1 MRKTAMPATTESGVR
16 RISAR
21 PAAVLTSAPDPN
33 PARRKLE
40 DTVLKIS
47 DAAHFR
53 RVVAGLCLVAAPL
66 LFAVAEIATPQPS
79 GSAAAQLASFAQHR
93 DQLLVGVLCGLASS
107 MCFAPALFGLLHK
120 IRDRGVVYAHV
131 AAALIIYGL
140 VTQAALYGI
149 NAMFWVM
156 TKPGMNHAAMVN
168 LLNGLQHGPAVAG
181 APLLAGH
188 YLFAVG
194 MVLLGVAVWRA
205 RLAPRWAGILVALW
219 PVADIALS
227 SAGDMATLVSDAIG
241 IAGFAAL
248 GWRLLTA
255 PDASWDTPPAIA
267 AEPVPQPHP
276 SAI

>member
-1 MRKTAMPATTESGVR
+1 
-16 RISAR
+16 
-21 PAAVLTSAPDPN
+21 
-33 PARRKLE
+33 
-40 DTVLKIS
+40 VLKIS

-53 RVVAGLCLVAAPL
+53 RVVAGLCLVIAPL

-79 GSAAAQLASFAQHR
+79 GSAATQLASFSQHR

-107 MCFAPALFGLLHK
+107 MCFIPALFGLLHQ
-120 IRDRGVVYAHV
+120 IRTRGVVYAHL

-140 VTQAALYGI
+140 VTDTALGGI
-149 NAMFWVM
+149 NGMFWVM

-168 LLNGLQHGPAVAG
+168 LLNGLEQHGSAVLG

-205 RLAPRWAGILVALW
+205 RLTPRWAGILVALW
-219 PVADIALS
+219 PVSDVALS
-227 SAGDMATLVSDAIG
+227 SAGDAASLVSDVIAV
-241 IAGFAAL
+241 AGFAAL

-255 PDASWDTPPAIA
+255 PDTSWDAPTQIA
-267 AEPVPQPHP
+267 PEPVPEPHP

>member
-1 MRKTAMPATTESGVR
+1 
-16 RISAR
+16 
-21 PAAVLTSAPDPN
+21 
-33 PARRKLE
+33 
-40 DTVLKIS
+40 VLKIS

-93 DQLLVGVLCGLASS
+93 NLLLAGVLCGLASV
-107 MCFAPALFGLLHK
+107 MCFVPALFGLLHT

-140 VTQAALYGI
+140 VTQAALGGI
-149 NAMFWVM
+149 NVMFWVM

-168 LLNGLQHGPAVAG
+168 LLNGLEHGSAVAG

-194 MVLLGVAVWRA
+194 MVLLGIAVWRA

-219 PVADIALS
+219 PVSDIALS
-227 SAGDMATLVSDAIG
+227 SAGDLASLVSDAIG

-248 GWRLLTA
+248 GWRVLTA
-255 PDASWDTPPAIA
+255 PDASWEAAPEIADEPAR
-267 AEPVPQPHP
+267 QPHP

>member
-1 MRKTAMPATTESGVR
+1 VQDIGAPAGDLSVRTGSQFGTT
-16 RISAR
+16 
-21 PAAVLTSAPDPN
+21 
-33 PARRKLE
+33 KLE

-66 LFAVAEIATPQPS
+66 LFAVAEVITPQPS

-93 DQLLVGVLCGLASS
+93 DQLVVGVLCGLASCI
-107 MCFAPALFGLLHK
+107 CFVPALFGLLHR
-120 IRDRGVVYAHV
+120 IRHRGVVYAHV

-140 VTQAALYGI
+140 VTQAALFGI
-149 NAMFWVM
+149 NVMFWVM

-168 LLNGLQHGPAVAG
+168 LLNGLEQHGSAIAA

-188 YLFAVG
+188 YLFAIGV
-194 MVLLGVAVWRA
+194 VLLGVAVWRA

-219 PVADIALS
+219 PVADVALS
-227 SAGDMATLVSDAIG
+227 SVGDTASLASDAIG

-248 GWRLLTA
+248 SWRLLTT
-255 PDASWDTPPAIA
+255 PDASWDAPPETA
-267 AEPVPQPHP
+267 AEPARQPHP

>member
-1 MRKTAMPATTESGVR
+1 
-16 RISAR
+16 
-21 PAAVLTSAPDPN
+21 
-33 PARRKLE
+33 
-40 DTVLKIS
+40 VLKIS

-53 RVVAGLCLVAAPL
+53 RVVAGLGLVAAPL

-93 DQLLVGVLCGLASS
+93 HLLLVGLLCGLAST
-107 MCFAPALFGLLHK
+107 MCFVPALFGLLHT

-140 VTQAALYGI
+140 VTQAALGGI
-149 NAMFWVM
+149 NVMFWAM

-168 LLNGLQHGPAVAG
+168 LLNSLEHGSAVAG

-194 MVLLGVAVWRA
+194 VVLLGIAVWRA
-205 RLAPRWAGILVALW
+205 RLAPRWAGILVALF
-219 PVADIALS
+219 PISDVALS
-227 SAGDMATLVSDAIG
+227 AAGDISSLISDAIG
-241 IAGFAAL
+241 VVGFAAL
-248 GWRLLTA
+248 GSRLLTA
-255 PDASWDTPPAIA
+255 PDASWDASPQIA
-267 AEPVPQPHP
+267 AEPARQPHP

>member
-1 MRKTAMPATTESGVR
+1 M
-16 RISAR
+16 
-21 PAAVLTSAPDPN
+21 
-33 PARRKLE
+33 
-40 DTVLKIS
+40 LKIS

-79 GSAAAQLASFAQHR
+79 GGAAAQLASFAQHR
-93 DQLLVGVLCGLASS
+93 NLLVAGVLCGLASA
-107 MCFAPALFGLLHK
+107 MCFMPALFGLLHK
-120 IRDRGVVYAHV
+120 IRGRGVVYAHV

-140 VTQAALYGI
+140 VTQAALGGI
-149 NAMFWVM
+149 NVMFWVM

-168 LLNGLQHGPAVAG
+168 LLNGLEHGSAVA

-194 MVLLGVAVWRA
+194 VVLLGIAVWRA
-205 RLAPRWAGILVALW
+205 RLAPRWAGIPVALF
-219 PVADIALS
+219 PISDVALSAAGDIASLI
-227 SAGDMATLVSDAIG
+227 SDAIG
-241 IAGFAAL
+241 VVGFAAL

-255 PDASWDTPPAIA
+255 PDASWDAPPEIA
-267 AEPVPQPHP
+267 AEPARQPHP

>member
-1 MRKTAMPATTESGVR
+1 M
-16 RISAR
+16 
-21 PAAVLTSAPDPN
+21 
-33 PARRKLE
+33 
-40 DTVLKIS
+40 LKIS

-79 GSAAAQLASFAQHR
+79 GSATAQLASFAQHR
-93 DQLLVGVLCGLASS
+93 GPLLAGVLCGLASS
-107 MCFAPALFGLLHK
+107 MCFVPTLFGLLHQ
-120 IRDRGVVYAHV
+120 IRTRGVAYAHV

-140 VTQAALYGI
+140 VTQAALAGI

-168 LLNGLQHGPAVAG
+168 LLNGLQHGSAVAG

-188 YLFAVG
+188 YLFAIG

-205 RLAPRWAGILVALW
+205 RLAPRWAAILVALW
-219 PVADIALS
+219 PVSDVALS
-227 SAGDMATLVSDAIG
+227 PAGDTASLISDAIG
-241 IAGFAAL
+241 IIGFAAL

-255 PDASWDTPPAIA
+255 PDAAWDQTTQDP
-267 AEPVPQPHP
+267 AEPAHQPHLSP
-276 SAI
+276 A

>member
-1 MRKTAMPATTESGVR
+1 M
-16 RISAR
+16 
-21 PAAVLTSAPDPN
+21 
-33 PARRKLE
+33 
-40 DTVLKIS
+40 LKIS

-53 RVVAGLCLVAAPL
+53 RVVAGLCLVTAPL

-79 GSAAAQLASFAQHR
+79 GSAAAQLTSFAQHR
-93 DQLLVGVLCGLASS
+93 HLLVIGVLCGLASS
-107 MCFAPALFGLLHK
+107 MCFVPALFGLLHK

-140 VTQAALYGI
+140 VTQAALGGI
-149 NAMFWVM
+149 NVMFWVM

-168 LLNGLQHGPAVAG
+168 LLNGLQHGSAVAA

-194 MVLLGVAVWRA
+194 VVLLGIAVWRA

-219 PVADIALS
+219 PVADVALS
-227 SAGDMATLVSDAIG
+227 SAGDLASLISDAIA

-248 GWRLLTA
+248 GWRTLTA
-255 PDASWDTPPAIA
+255 PDASWDTSPQIA
-267 AEPVPQPHP
+267 AEPVGQPHP
-276 SAI
+276 STI

>member
-1 MRKTAMPATTESGVR
+1 M
-16 RISAR
+16 
-21 PAAVLTSAPDPN
+21 
-33 PARRKLE
+33 
-40 DTVLKIS
+40 LKIS

-79 GSAAAQLASFAQHR
+79 GSAAAQLTSFAQHR
-93 DQLLVGVLCGLASS
+93 HLLVTGVLCGLASS
-107 MCFAPALFGLLHK
+107 MCFIPALLGLLHK

-140 VTQAALYGI
+140 VTQAALGGI
-149 NAMFWVM
+149 NVMFWVM
-156 TKPGMNHAAMVN
+156 TMPGMNHAAMVN
-168 LLNGLQHGPAVAG
+168 LLNGLQHGSAAAA

-194 MVLLGVAVWRA
+194 VVLLGVAVWRA

-219 PVADIALS
+219 PVTDVALS
-227 SAGDMATLVSDAIG
+227 SAGDLASLVSDAIA

-248 GWRLLTA
+248 GWRTLTA
-255 PDASWDTPPAIA
+255 PDASWDTSPQIA
-267 AEPVPQPHP
+267 AEPAGQPHP